1 MPDRVVN
8 FFEVLNKH
16 LEKNYCSDIKFFP
29 QPLISTTMTRCPANF
44 MNLSAIIVELSLAE
58 SDSKLRCYLLIAI
71 NGFTPDV
78 FKIPPK
84 KNIENIA
91 AKFRTACSNTLMH
104 IL

>member
-8 FFEVLNKH
+8 FFAVFNKH
-16 LEKNYCSDIKFFP
+16 LEKNYCSDIKFFS

-58 SDSKLRCYLLIAI
+58 YDSKLRRYLQIAI

-84 KNIENIA
+84 KEYSEYCC
-91 AKFRTACSNTLMH
+91 KTLHSMF
-104 IL
+104 